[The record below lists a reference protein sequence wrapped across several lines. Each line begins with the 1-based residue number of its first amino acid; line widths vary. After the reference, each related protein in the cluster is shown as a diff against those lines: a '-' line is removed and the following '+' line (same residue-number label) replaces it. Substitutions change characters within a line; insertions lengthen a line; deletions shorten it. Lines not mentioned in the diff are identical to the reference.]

1 MKLKNLIKENKELKK
16 KNRAILTRLRWG
28 GVLFC
33 VERSVRPF

>member
-1 MKLKNLIKENKELKK
+1 MKLKKFNKRKEGAER